1 MQNIELY
8 KLSKIIY
15 REGVLHSQLQSAG
28 SNQARFL
35 ERIEKDKMARMPDM
49 ILKFMSAIYIGI
61 LFIIPLR
68 SFGEIYGSLLSGIS
82 IEWVTLVGGGSI
94 GAFMLFQPIIL
105 LVFSITFVWGLMSGG
120 PYEWVNTLP
129 FGKKDVQKLGLFT
142 FFRSMN
148 VQLIILALVLP
159 VGSIVSI
166 FFFLGEQISM
176 VNCTILVLFSIIHSF
191 VSIVFYLSI
200 AVILGRKLAVV
211 MEEHEGSSK
220 RNNIIRIGTMI
231 LYLVVSML
239 AMYLIQIAMDKIPL
253 LYTSEFLLP
262 QTANIINIVLSFIA
276 YPFSSSYILTGTVI
290 GFFEIP
296 PLVVIG
302 SVIGFILFVI
312 LTIFVF
318 SRALRTLRSITSTD
332 IKLRDIEEK
341 KLEIEDI
348 VAKKVTPVKAF
359 FKRDLSIITREMQGI
374 MYLIIPIMI
383 PIYGAIVPFDFE
395 PIGPYGLSGNFLV
408 LVFYI
413 VMTSYM
419 LIVGLTNIE
428 AGGET
433 ITASLPIVVRDQIKA
448 KVPYFFGTI
457 LLAYLSWFLFIIKYP
472 EFWTLFRF
480 GLLYLPIIPIAGIAG
495 LFFKVATFGKLKHKF
510 VLEEIQNKNKILKYI
525 MGFIFVGIIAYGFAL
540 IGGFFGYWI
549 MFGAEIVL
557 AAILYVTFHFMF
569 PKPTTKIQK
578 A

>member
-8 KLSKIIY
+8 KLSRKIY
-15 REGVLHSQLQSAG
+15 REGVFHSQLQSSG

-35 ERIEKDKMARMPDM
+35 ERVEKDKMARMPDI

-68 SFGEIYGSLLSGIS
+68 SFGEIYVSLLSGIS
-82 IEWVTLVGGGSI
+82 TEWVTLVGGGSI
-94 GAFMLFQPIIL
+94 GAFLLFQPIIL

-129 FGKKDVQKLGLFT
+129 FAKKDIEKLGLFT

-148 VQLIILALVLP
+148 IQLIIMALVLP
-159 VGSIVSI
+159 IGSIVSI
-166 FFFLGEQISM
+166 YFFLGEQISI
-176 VNCTILVLFSIIHSF
+176 VNCTILVIFSIIQSL

-211 MEEHEGSSK
+211 MEEHEGGSK
-220 RNNIIRIGTMI
+220 RNNIIRIGTMM
-231 LYLVVSML
+231 LYLIVSML
-239 AMYLIQIAMDKIPL
+239 AMYTIQIAMDKIPQ
-253 LYTSEFLLP
+253 LYAAELLLP

-290 GFFEIP
+290 GFFEMP
-296 PLVVIG
+296 PLVVAG
-302 SVIGFILFVI
+302 SVIGFILFVV

-332 IKLRDIEEK
+332 IKLRDVEERKIE
-341 KLEIEDI
+341 LDDI
-348 VAKKVTPVKAF
+348 VTKKVTPVKAF

-374 MYLIIPIMI
+374 MYLIMPIMI
-383 PIYGAIVPFDFE
+383 PIYGAIVPLDFN
-395 PIGPYGLSGNFLV
+395 PIGSYGLSANFLI
-408 LVFYI
+408 LIFYV

-433 ITASLPIVVRDQIKA
+433 ITASMPIVVRDQVKA
-448 KVPYFFGTI
+448 KIPYFFGTI
-457 LLAYLSWFLFIIKYP
+457 LLAYLSWFLFAIKYP
-472 EFWTLFRF
+472 EFWILFRF
-480 GLLYLPIIPIAGIAG
+480 GLLYLLAIPIAGIAG
-495 LFFKVATFGKLKHKF
+495 LFFKAITFGKLKYKF
-510 VLEEIQNKNKILKYI
+510 VLEEIKNQHKILKYI
-525 MGFIFVGIIAYGFAL
+525 IGFIFVGIIAYGFAL

-549 MFGAEIVL
+549 MFGAEIASVALLYL
-557 AAILYVTFHFMF
+557 AFSLMF
-569 PKPTTKIQK
+569 PKPKQSK
-578 A
+578 